1 MEGGCLQKYLH
12 FRGSSDLAGGEGFSQ
27 SIDIIGAHPEAAW
40 YLTQRAFARLTDKG
54 APMKRIFS
62 TILAVLVATAVG
74 FAIETSTRATTQADN
89 SNANVT
95 KKKRGPVFR
104 ANKEQIKQAQ
114 AILKTR
120 GFFAGVDTGKLDPDT
135 RAGLK
140 KYQEAE
146 SLKVTGTLN
155 KITLEK
161 MGIVLTD
168 KQKAM

>member
-1 MEGGCLQKYLH
+1 
-12 FRGSSDLAGGEGFSQ
+12 
-27 SIDIIGAHPEAAW
+27 
-40 YLTQRAFARLTDKG
+40 
-54 APMKRIFS
+54 MKRIFS
-62 TILAVLVATAVG
+62 TILAVLVASAVG
-74 FAIETSTRATTQADN
+74 LAIETSTCATTQAQN

-120 GFFAGVDTGKLDPDT
+120 GFFAGEDTGKLDPDT

-146 SLKVTGTLN
+146 SLRVTGTLN
-155 KITLEK
+155 KVTLEK

>member
-1 MEGGCLQKYLH
+1 
-12 FRGSSDLAGGEGFSQ
+12 
-27 SIDIIGAHPEAAW
+27 
-40 YLTQRAFARLTDKG
+40 
-54 APMKRIFS
+54 MKRIFS
-62 TILAVLVATAVG
+62 TILALLVATSIGLAV
-74 FAIETSTRATTQADN
+74 ENSTSSTTQSDN
-89 SNANVT
+89 SNSAT

-120 GFFAGVDTGKLDPDT
+120 GLYAGEETGKLDPNT
-135 RAGLK
+135 RASLK

-146 SLKVTGTLN
+146 SVKVTGTLN
-155 KITLEK
+155 RVTLEK

>member
-1 MEGGCLQKYLH
+1 
-12 FRGSSDLAGGEGFSQ
+12 
-27 SIDIIGAHPEAAW
+27 
-40 YLTQRAFARLTDKG
+40 
-54 APMKRIFS
+54 MKRIFS
-62 TILAVLVATAVG
+62 TILAVLVATSIGLSVQP
-74 FAIETSTRATTQADN
+74 STGSTTQTQN
-89 SNANVT
+89 SNDNTT

-104 ANKEQIKQAQ
+104 ANKDQIKQAQ

-120 GFFAGVDTGKLDPDT
+120 GFFAGEDTGKLDPDT

-155 KITLEK
+155 KVTLEK

>member
-1 MEGGCLQKYLH
+1 
-12 FRGSSDLAGGEGFSQ
+12 
-27 SIDIIGAHPEAAW
+27 
-40 YLTQRAFARLTDKG
+40 
-54 APMKRIFS
+54 MKRFS
-62 TILAVLVATAVG
+62 SAILAVLVATSIGLSVQ
-74 FAIETSTRATTQADN
+74 TSNGSTTQTQN
-89 SNANVT
+89 SNANTT

-104 ANKEQIKQAQ
+104 ASKDQIKQAQ

-120 GFFAGVDTGKLDPDT
+120 GFFAGEDTGKLDPDT

-155 KITLEK
+155 KLTLEK

>member
-1 MEGGCLQKYLH
+1 
-12 FRGSSDLAGGEGFSQ
+12 
-27 SIDIIGAHPEAAW
+27 
-40 YLTQRAFARLTDKG
+40 
-54 APMKRIFS
+54 MKRFFS
-62 TILAVLVATAVG
+62 TILAVLVASSIGLSVQP
-74 FAIETSTRATTQADN
+74 STGSRTQTQT
-89 SNANVT
+89 SNANTT

-104 ANKEQIKQAQ
+104 ASKDQIKQAQ

-155 KITLEK
+155 KLTLEK